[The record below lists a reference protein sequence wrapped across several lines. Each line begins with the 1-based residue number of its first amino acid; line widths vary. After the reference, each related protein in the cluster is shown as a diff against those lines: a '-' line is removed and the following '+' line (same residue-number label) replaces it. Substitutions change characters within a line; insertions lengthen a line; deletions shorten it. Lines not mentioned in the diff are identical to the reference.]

1 VLPLQLYEALRLYD
15 DTTQKARTA
24 LCDALPLRAIGLEPS
39 NITCSSQSSKVVT
52 SVLRSHSPVTH
63 HTIAFQAIQSSHHT
77 SHPNHTTS
85 DYTMSPLSV
94 PKIFMAGGAVGFGYY
109 LYMRQYW
116 FPNPYK
122 TQGVQNIEDRFSA
135 GGGHPHTYA
144 RAGQHARYG
153 Q

>member
-1 VLPLQLYEALRLYD
+1 MLDEALRLND
-15 DTTQKARTA
+15 DTTQKDRIA
-24 LCDALPLRAIGLEPS
+24 LCDALPPRAIGLEPS
-39 NITCSSQSSKVVT
+39 NITCSCPSSTTLT

-63 HTIAFQAIQSSHHT
+63 HPIAFQAIQSSLNHT
-77 SHPNHTTS
+77 SHPIYTTS

-122 TQGVQNIEDRFSA
+122 TQGIQNIEDRFSS
-135 GGGHPHTYA
+135 GGGHPT
-144 RAGQHARYG
+144 HAPAQASMRG
-153 Q
+153 TASET